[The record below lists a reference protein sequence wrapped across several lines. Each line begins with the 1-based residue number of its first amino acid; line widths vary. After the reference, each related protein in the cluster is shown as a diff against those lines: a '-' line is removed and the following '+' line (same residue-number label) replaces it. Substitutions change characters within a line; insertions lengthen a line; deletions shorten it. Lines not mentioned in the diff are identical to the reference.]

1 MCSGSHLTGLEHEHT
16 DPREKTEKT
25 AVELSVVPKDL
36 KPREQTYV
44 RKYKNI
50 LLLSNV

>member
-1 MCSGSHLTGLEHEHT
+1 MCSGSHLTGSEHEHA
-16 DPREKTEKT
+16 DLREKTEKK
-25 AVELSVVPKDL
+25 AVELRVVPKDL